1 MLKFILLTMVV
12 LLFVPGIVFSLM
24 FILMIAGAEIV
35 VQSWMNTAIALTIA
49 AELYGII
56 KIM

>member
-1 MLKFILLTMVV
+1 MVV